1 MQKTMKGFIVDDGM
15 YAAVPFNKKLM
26 IIFNG
31 QQLDVV
37 NTKLQAEKYIKKHRE
52 DSKEGVTQFLG

>member
-1 MQKTMKGFIVDDGM
+1 MNGFIVDDGL

-37 NTKLQAEKYIKKHRE
+37 NTKLQAEKYIKNHRV
-52 DSKEGVTQFLG
+52 DNPTGVSKFTK